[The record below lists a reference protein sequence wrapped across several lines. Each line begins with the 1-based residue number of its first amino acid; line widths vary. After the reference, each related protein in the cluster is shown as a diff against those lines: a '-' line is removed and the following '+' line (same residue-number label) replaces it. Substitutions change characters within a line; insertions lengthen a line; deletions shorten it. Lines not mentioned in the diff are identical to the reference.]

1 MAGTRL
7 DTTDHAHFDS
17 RSPLP
22 REPGRLLDT
31 TPQGRDRALDRG
43 TTGARRPARKKSLW
57 GRRARWALRGAL
69 LGAVLL
75 ACVKLPRTARADHE
89 LWLWSE
95 MRIPVATAEEF
106 PVRTTFRLFNDTRF
120 SGRRDGLHQVFLRF
134 GPMFEVTPWLLLA
147 LNATV
152 YADHLA
158 SGAFDEERRAEL
170 EPTVHWRW
178 GDLAFTDRNRLEY
191 RWRDTGDAVRYRNQL
206 RVSYAPPERR
216 IFPFVWNE
224 ALILLNEEGFN
235 QNRLTAGLT
244 AALSPTTRLEAGYM
258 FRSREEL
265 GTWFHDHIGV
275 LYLFYDGWGR

>member
-1 MAGTRL
+1 GTSARRRPRETDPGWRSFRSLARLRLDSAWRGPSGRMPARCSRASRESCSSRREPERTTHDEVRIMAGTRL

-43 TTGARRPARKKSLW
+43 TTGARRPARKKSPW

-191 RWRDTGDAVRYRNQL
+191 
-206 RVSYAPPERR
+206 
-216 IFPFVWNE
+216 
-224 ALILLNEEGFN
+224 
-235 QNRLTAGLT
+235 
-244 AALSPTTRLEAGYM
+244 
-258 FRSREEL
+258 
-265 GTWFHDHIGV
+265 
-275 LYLFYDGWGR
+275 